1 MKTRTLTICLAAA
14 ASLGIPAAPAL
25 AQTEAACVTVPE
37 PVVSLSYGSRYIDD
51 DDSRSVVDEESE
63 QAVNDAL
70 RPIDDFLRDLTSEAN
85 AVLRG
90 GDDRQEKADC
100 VVAAIAEW
108 AEADALSD
116 LGTFNAGLTVG
127 ARYAGFAM
135 AYRQVRPYSSLMAEG
150 EAIEEWLSTRVRE
163 QMTFWEEEATPGAK
177 TGNLRAW
184 AALAVNLVGDV
195 TGDDDALF
203 WSASSIT
210 HVMCTALDDG
220 SLPQE
225 MKRGNYALHYQLHA
239 ISPLVVTAALL
250 EEQGLSVKDN
260 CGDALQ
266 RIVIYALN
274 DIENEGAAAMEYSG
288 KEQSYWDGT
297 EELESHEMAW
307 LEAYLT
313 LFPDPEIDA
322 YAEQFRPLGNS
333 KLGGSQSLL
342 WGAPTN

>member
-90 GDDRQEKADC
+90 GDARQEKADC